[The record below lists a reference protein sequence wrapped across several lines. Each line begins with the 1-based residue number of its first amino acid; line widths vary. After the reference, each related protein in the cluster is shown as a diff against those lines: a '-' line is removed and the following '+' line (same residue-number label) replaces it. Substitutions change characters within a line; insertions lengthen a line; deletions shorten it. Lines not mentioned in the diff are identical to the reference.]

1 MQSKIM
7 FVDDEKSILA
17 ALTRIFLDDDVEI
30 YTAES
35 GLAALEILKN
45 ESMDLIVSD
54 QRMPEMNGVEFLR
67 QSIKYSPN
75 SVRIVLT
82 GYADINA
89 AVDSINKG
97 EVYRYIAKP
106 WDNNELKATI
116 RGALEFGRLRKEN
129 ERLLKLTKKQNIE
142 LKDLNA
148 NLEEKVDEQTKEL
161 RDMYNKLKIL
171 HDNINKSFM
180 NTVMI
185 LSNIISMKKGA
196 ASLSFKNTSKLAV
209 AFANKFNISE
219 KEKIQLKIAALLH
232 DIGLVGIND
241 NLLNKAFDSMNSLER
256 IEYNKHPIIGQ
267 AMLDSIENLHDV
279 SVIVRH
285 HHERWDGEGYPDN
298 LSGEQIP
305 ICSRIISIAS
315 DYEAL
320 MNGTLMPSMFTS
332 DEARH
337 FIVENSGKR
346 YEPKIVA
353 VFVQILPAMQRKI
366 EEKPE
371 FRISSSELK
380 AGMVLSKDILTG
392 KGLLLIHEGV
402 TVNKTHIKSIIH
414 FEKSEGKKYDI
425 CVSSKSI
432 QS

>member
-7 FVDDEKSILA
+7 FVDDEISILSS
-17 ALTRIFLDDDVEI
+17 LTRIFLDDNFEI

-35 GLAALEILKN
+35 GLKALEILKKT
-45 ESMDLIVSD
+45 SMDLIVSD
-54 QRMPEMNGVEFLR
+54 QRMLEMGGVEFLK
-67 QSIKYSPN
+67 QSKKYSPN
-75 SVRIVLT
+75 SVRMVLT
-82 GYADINA
+82 GYADITA

-97 EVYRYIAKP
+97 EVYRYISKP
-106 WDNNELKATI
+106 WDNNELKATV
-116 RGALEFGRLRKEN
+116 RDALEFGRLKKEN
-129 ERLLKLTKKQNIE
+129 KRLLELTKKQNLE

-148 NLEEKVDEQTKEL
+148 NLEDKVEEQTKEL
-161 RDMYNKLKIL
+161 RGMYDKLKIL

-180 NTVMI
+180 NTVMV

-196 ASLSFKNTSKLAV
+196 VALGFKNTSKLAV
-209 AFANKFNISE
+209 AFAKELNISE
-219 KEKIQLKIAALLH
+219 KDKIELKIAALLH
-232 DIGLVGIND
+232 DIGLIGIND
-241 NLLNKAFDSMNSLER
+241 NLLNKAFDNMVSLER
-256 IEYNKHPIIGQ
+256 IEYKKHPIIGQ
-267 AMLDSIENLHDV
+267 AMLDSIENMRNV

-298 LSGEQIP
+298 LAGEQIP
-305 ICSRIISIAS
+305 IPSRIISIAS

-320 MNGTLMPSMFTS
+320 INGTLMPSKFTNK
-332 DEARH
+332 EARH

-353 VFVQILPAMQRKI
+353 VFVQILPVMEKKI

-402 TVNKTHIKSIIH
+402 TVNETHIKSIIH

-425 CVSSKSI
+425 CIVSKTIHS
-432 QS
+432 